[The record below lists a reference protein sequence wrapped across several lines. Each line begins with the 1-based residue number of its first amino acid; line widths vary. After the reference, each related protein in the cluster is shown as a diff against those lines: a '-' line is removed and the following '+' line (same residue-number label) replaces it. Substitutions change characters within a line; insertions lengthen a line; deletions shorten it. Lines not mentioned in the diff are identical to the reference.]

1 MARDAQGVINT
12 PKIAELRRSAMGF
25 GSFRT

>member
-1 MARDAQGVINT
+1 MRRGVINT
-12 PKIAELRRSAMGF
+12 PKIAELRRSAISF